1 MANGDPKPAA
11 KAKGEKP
18 VKLTPQKAAA
28 RLADQVLPELEAR
41 MREEG
46 AGAPEGAQAGLA
58 ELGGKLR
65 KALPQIIAGLMEL
78 GAIAA
83 DGQLSADEVRD
94 LAGKLFE
101 FIRARR
107 AGTA

>member
-1 MANGDPKPAA
+1 MANGDPKP
-11 KAKGEKP
+11 AKGEKP
-18 VKLTPQKAAA
+18 VKLTPQRAAA
-28 RLADQVLPELEAR
+28 KVADQVLPELEAR
-41 MREEG
+41 MREQG
-46 AGAPEGAQAGLA
+46 VPEGAQAGLA
-58 ELGGKLR
+58 DLGAKLK

-101 FIRARR
+101 FIRSRR
-107 AGTA
+107 AGTAGTA